1 MKVGNRD
8 VFRTLSN
15 VYDGAF
21 WGQICRGHPLST
33 CAEFSEKLTLLTPR
47 YARGLEMLFFRKIL
61 RTYLMILNMSLWSAA
76 YSA

>member
-1 MKVGNRD
+1 MMELFGDRFVG
-8 VFRTLSN
+8 
-15 VYDGAF
+15 A
-21 WGQICRGHPLST
+21 IST
-33 CAEFSEKLTLLTPR
+33 CAEFSEKLTFLTPR